1 MKKIIIALTIVSILL
16 GVFLITS
23 SLWKKNDFKREDENF
38 YNAISSLKEEDYRK
52 AFEYANSIE
61 NVEKQKCI
69 KNIIA
74 HKYIIEINDSFKQI
88 TAIGD
93 KLNSIINTVSITSI
107 YGNIK
112 VDEDKQLEIDKM
124 GEQLY
129 LNYDNNISNKF
140 SKDILYDDLSNLYTS
155 FNKTMESYRGVY
167 NNLEYKFINEKDN
180 LVDNLNTFVA
190 NIKELSNYINDVSN
204 LHPISEVDEKYQ
216 IMFFEKN

>member
-74 HKYIIEINDSFKQI
+74 HKYIIEINDSVKQM
-88 TAIGD
+88 TAIED

-167 NNLEYKFINEKDN
+167 NNLEYKFVNEKDN
-180 LVDNLNTFVA
+180 FVDNLNTIVA